1 MMIIVIYG
9 DQYNHLCFDEDHTEI
24 YIEMVMIIFMIKV
37 DNEDEKDEQSL
48 TGGGLECDWGY
59 FLSLTLREMHLRDCD
74 EECVIVMMMTMVRR
88 MMKMMIDKI
97 NLFPHFSQA
106 SHSSPRR
113 S

>member
-1 MMIIVIYG
+1 MII
-9 DQYNHLCFDEDHTEI
+9 
-24 YIEMVMIIFMIKV
+24 IIIMIKV

-74 EECVIVMMMTMVRR
+74 DECVIVMMVMTRR
-88 MMKMMIDKI
+88 RSMMKMKI

>member
-1 MMIIVIYG
+1 MCVLMKIILIMK
-9 DQYNHLCFDEDHTEI
+9 EDHTDI
-24 YIEMVMIIFMIKV
+24 YIEMIMTIIMIKV

-48 TGGGLECDWGY
+48 TGGGLECDRGY

-74 EECVIVMMMTMVRR
+74 DECVIVMMMMVR
-88 MMKMMIDKI
+88 MMMMMMMIDKI